1 MKKIEK
7 NYSELPQLAHKW
19 DERVINHGWVGV
31 PNLLLEHQGRLQISS
46 SELNVLL
53 ALMKFWQSNDHP
65 AHPSIK
71 NISKMLG
78 KTEKTIQNNIRS
90 LANRDSKPEGLE
102 HILPQDWKGYI
113 SVHRRKSPENNA
125 NLTNLYHFKPLAEV
139 LLALDEDQNEVKEEM
154 KRKKPRIRLKSS

>member
-1 MKKIEK
+1 MGQIEK
-7 NYSELPQLAHKW
+7 DHSEAPQLARKW

-31 PNLLLEHQGRLQISS
+31 PNLLLEHQGRLQITS

-53 ALMKFWQSNDHP
+53 ALMTFWQSNDHP

-90 LANRDSKPEGLE
+90 LSNRDNKPNGLE
-102 HILPQDWKGYI
+102 HILPQNWKGFI
-113 SVHRRKSPENNA
+113 SVHRRNSPENNG
-125 NLTNLYHFKPLAEV
+125 NLTNLYRFKPLIEV
-139 LLALDEDQNEVKEEM
+139 LIALDEEQNEAKEDL
-154 KRKKPRIRLKSS
+154 KRKKPRIRLKSI